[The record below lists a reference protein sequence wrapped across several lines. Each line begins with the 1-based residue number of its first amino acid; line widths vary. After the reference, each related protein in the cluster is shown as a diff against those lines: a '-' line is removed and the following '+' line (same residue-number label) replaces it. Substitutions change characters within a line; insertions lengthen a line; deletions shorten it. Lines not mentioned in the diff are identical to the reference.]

1 MSPRTRAQAYED
13 LKDLRRRGELQQVKD
28 VKGVLETLAKV
39 GYKELKKTGVFL
51 VPGFAKFVV
60 VKKPATKARTKGANP
75 IAGEPM
81 VFKARPARKIVRARP
96 VKAPSREHELFRVL
110 EIQALADR
118 VFGDEKKANIWLH
131 RPNTSMSGQI
141 PLNLMK
147 DELGAAVVREAL
159 EQIDHGI
166 FA

>member
-1 MSPRTRAQAYED
+1 MSRRTRAQAYED

-28 VKGVLETLAKV
+28 VKGVLETLATI
-39 GYKELKKTGVFL
+39 GYRELKKTGVFL

-60 VKKPATKARTKGANP
+60 VKKPETKARKGTNP
-75 IAGEPM
+75 FTGKPM
-81 VFKARPARKIVRARP
+81 VFKAKPARKIVRARP
-96 VKAPSREHELFRVL
+96 DKTAIRKHELFRVL

-118 VFGDEKKANIWLH
+118 VFGDEKKASIWLG

-141 PLNLMK
+141 PLDLMK

>member
-1 MSPRTRAQAYED
+1 MNSKTRAQIYED
-13 LKDLRRRGELQQVKD
+13 LKDLRRRGESQQVKD

-39 GYKELKKTGVFL
+39 GYKELRKTGVFL

-60 VKKPATKARTKGANP
+60 VKPTTKARTRKGANP
-75 IAGEPM
+75 VVSEPM
-81 VFKARPARKIVRARP
+81 VFKAMPARKAVRARQ
-96 VKAPSREHELFRVL
+96 VKTPSREHEMFRVL
-110 EIQALADR
+110 EIRALADR
-118 VFGDEKKANIWLH
+118 VFGDEKKASIWLH
-131 RPNTSMSGQI
+131 RPNTSMSGQT
-141 PLNLMK
+141 PLDLMK